1 RFAIVIGILVAIISI
16 VSYGEYRQLRNQ
28 QNKNWRAELQQR
40 IAGIQNFL
48 RRGGTANA
56 TWARSLRAES
66 SRLQFYLDHDIEP
79 NKPTAPMFVRGFAN
93 VAGILLLPLLIAVL
107 GSDIVSAEH
116 SEGTDKLLLTRP
128 VRRWKVLASKLI
140 TLWIFA
146 TLTLLCGAL
155 LAYAI
160 SAPVLPRGGW
170 GAPTFT
176 GFQIA
181 RGEFRL
187 DAVRQLPLWKDTLI
201 AYGLEWYALLTV
213 AALALAL

>member
-1 RFAIVIGILVAIISI
+1 MLNLIRNETLKVIRRRRFAIVIGILVAIISI

-93 VAGILLLPLLIAVL
+93 VAAIRSC
-107 GSDIVSAEH
+107 GSMS
-116 SEGTDKLLLTRP
+116 
-128 VRRWKVLASKLI
+128 
-140 TLWIFA
+140 
-146 TLTLLCGAL
+146 
-155 LAYAI
+155 
-160 SAPVLPRGGW
+160 
-170 GAPTFT
+170 
-176 GFQIA
+176 
-181 RGEFRL
+181 
-187 DAVRQLPLWKDTLI
+187 
-201 AYGLEWYALLTV
+201 
-213 AALALAL
+213 